1 MASNKAIDRYMQA
14 LVSPDRNIRRK
25 AIIGLVDTGNLRAI
39 PILEKVAAEDSD
51 AELQFLAK
59 KGLSLIKA
67 KLEFGRF
74 LTDVPKGG
82 DASKPTADLNALRTH
97 LENTDAQKRARVVKA
112 SVATRDKRILE
123 VLLPHLEKEQEI
135 SVKSL
140 IFLAVGILGD
150 KKEMTVLTTNLKA
163 QDPQLRKAAVE
174 ALGAMNKPF
183 AFPFLVEALN
193 DKDAAVRNGAFALL
207 RRLGKVNIL
216 KLLQTMLASPK
227 GWMKASALRAC
238 GRFNSDEVVQMIEPH
253 INAGDDNHKRL
264 AQRAL
269 KMLARAGNER
279 ATNLFKKLSPQKP
292 QEAQA
297 PKAEETTSAE
307 APKAQPESPVES
319 PKEPSAD
326 DSVVG
331 EPIPFD
337 LSPAAVDLASSDPRK
352 RHKFLQDAI
361 LHNDLSVIP
370 DIIKRLPAEPDA
382 KVRASMII
390 TLGRLGGED
399 ELEIIIPYLEDK
411 EDRMRASAVEA
422 ISRFENADLEK
433 LLVPRLADKDNRTRA
448 NAIVALMDNENVD
461 LISPLK
467 ELAESVRIRDRLSAI
482 YAVTHLETDE
492 AIEVLNSLVNDPSRV
507 VAKRAD
513 EATQILMGK
522 KKPGS
527 ITSKVKPK
535 RRPRKA
541 KKEAVKEEKKEEP
554 AKEET
559 KEEAEPQEEPEEA
572 KEEPE
577 EADEPEETKPAKSAK
592 KAEKKSSLREKR
604 KAREQSKEKEKPK
617 KRSRR
622 DRDKKTK
629 GKEKPKPAAAG
640 GAIGGIPRG
649 IALHAAS
656 DLILALGLG
665 GLGLMLLINEGPP
678 IEEALIPFCLI
689 FLVTPG
695 VFLVGGMGL
704 LMGKP
709 WGRHVNG
716 CILHILPIPFIAPTL
731 LSYLVK
737 KDSLEFLGMEK
748 PTFPVKLYYGIAV
761 GGVLVMLLLLSL
773 LS

>member
-1 MASNKAIDRYMQA
+1 MEYNEPVMASNKAIDRYMQA

-74 LTDVPKGG
+74 LTDAPTG
-82 DASKPTADLNALRTH
+82 DESAKPTADLNALRTH
-97 LENTDAQKRARVVKA
+97 LDNTDAQKRARVVKA

-123 VLLPHLEKEQEI
+123 VLIPHLEKENEN

-150 KKEMTVLTTNLKA
+150 KKDLTVLTTNLKA
-163 QDPQLRKAAVE
+163 QDPQLRKASVE

-193 DKDAAVRNGAFALL
+193 DKDAGVRNSSFALL

-216 KLLQTMLASPK
+216 KLLQTMLTSPK

-253 INAGDDNHKRL
+253 INAGDESHQRL

-279 ATNLFKKLSPQKP
+279 ANSLFRKLSPQ
-292 QEAQA
+292 E
-297 PKAEETTSAE
+297 PKAVEVPTAETTE
-307 APKAQPESPVES
+307 ADGVATAPT
-319 PKEPSAD
+319 EPGPD

-331 EPIPFD
+331 EPAPFD

-361 LHNDLSVIP
+361 LHNDASVIP

-399 ELEIIIPYLEDK
+399 ELDIIVPFLEDQ
-411 EDRMRASAVEA
+411 EDRLRASAVEA

-448 NAIVALMDNENVD
+448 NAIVALKDNENVD

-513 EATQILMGK
+513 EATQILAGK
-522 KKPGS
+522 KKPGEL
-527 ITSKVKPK
+527 TGKVKPR

-541 KKEAVKEEKKEEP
+541 KAEAPKEEKAEEPEDTKEEEPPKEEPKEP
-554 AKEET
+554 AKEEKEPPKTEKSQET
-559 KEEAEPQEEPEEA
+559 KEPEEQS
-572 KEEPE
+572 KL
-577 EADEPEETKPAKSAK
+577 
-592 KAEKKSSLREKR
+592 EKRRTREK
-604 KAREQSKEKEKPK
+604 STEKETPK
-617 KRSRR
+617 KRDRKGRR
-622 DRDKKTK
+622 DKDKKTT
-629 GKEKPKPAAAG
+629 EKAKPSAG
-640 GAIGGIPRG
+640 GDSIGGIPRG

-704 LMGKP
+704 LMGKA
-709 WGRHVNG
+709 WGRHING
-716 CILHILPIPFIAPTL
+716 CILHILPVPFIAPTL
-731 LSYLVK
+731 LSYLIK

-748 PTFPVKLYYGIAV
+748 PTFPVKLYYGVAV
-761 GGVLVMLLLLSL
+761 GGVLMMLLLLSL